1 MSLNPS
7 CILDEGRKGFPNV
20 GDAPF
25 SEEGKD
31 VAIAELRAVGF
42 PRGSETIEV
51 REQEQYKNG
60 SEADILSR
68 QGFFSSEVAKRS
80 ETEWAKVY
88 TVRAKYCGWK
98 FYRAWYYWI
107 AEAKDMSIPEDV
119 ATEFNKDKN
128 NREEVRVE
136 GYAGGQNV
144 IWPVGCY
151 HIDTPRG
158 LEEFMKMLKIEYD
171 KTFKRR

>member
-31 VAIAELRAVGF
+31 IAVAELRAVGF
-42 PRGSETIEV
+42 PRGSEIIEV
-51 REQEQYKNG
+51 QEQEQFKEG
-60 SEADILSR
+60 TEAYNLAKSGIYI
-68 QGFFSSEVAKRS
+68 QNVAEKS
-80 ETEWAKVY
+80 ETKWVKVY

-107 AEAKDMSIPEDV
+107 AEAWSFSMPEAASRELNSTV
-119 ATEFNKDKN
+119 N
-128 NREEVRVE
+128 NMQEIRVD
-136 GYAGGQNV
+136 GYAGGKNIEKQV
-144 IWPVGCY
+144 SCY

-158 LEEFMKMLKIEYD
+158 FDTFMKMLKIEYD
-171 KTFKRR
+171 KRYR